1 MVCLGRRR
9 AIVLILLNTDLKRI
23 QLKTRLVMWTKV
35 LRETEIKILA
45 NTFRAMPFES
55 LNISLAKIA
64 SLNRNR
70 SISIGKNQKDCFV
83 VNDTK
88 SVMNKALILCYLEF

>member
-45 NTFRAMPFES
+45 NTFRAMPIES

-70 SISIGKNQKDCFV
+70 SISIGKNQKDCF
-83 VNDTK
+83 
-88 SVMNKALILCYLEF
+88 SL

>member
-45 NTFRAMPFES
+45 NTFRAMPIES

-64 SLNRNR
+64 SLNRNK
-70 SISIGKNQKDCFV
+70 SISIGKNQKDCF
-83 VNDTK
+83 
-88 SVMNKALILCYLEF
+88 SL

>member
-1 MVCLGRRR
+1 
-9 AIVLILLNTDLKRI
+9 
-23 QLKTRLVMWTKV
+23 
-35 LRETEIKILA
+35 
-45 NTFRAMPFES
+45 MPIES

-64 SLNRNR
+64 SLDRNK

>member
-9 AIVLILLNTDLKRI
+9 AIVLILLNTDPKRI

-35 LRETEIKILA
+35 LRQTEIKILA
-45 NTFRAMPFES
+45 NTFRAMPIES

-64 SLNRNR
+64 SLNRNK
-70 SISIGKNQKDCFV
+70 SISIGKNQKDCF
-83 VNDTK
+83 
-88 SVMNKALILCYLEF
+88 SL